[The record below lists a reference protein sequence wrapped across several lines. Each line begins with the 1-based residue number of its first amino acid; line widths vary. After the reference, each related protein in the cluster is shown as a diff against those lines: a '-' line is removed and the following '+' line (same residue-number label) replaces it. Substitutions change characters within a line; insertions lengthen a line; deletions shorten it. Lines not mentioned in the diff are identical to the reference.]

1 MTRLQCIT
9 IDFYF
14 VCCQGCL
21 RNYLVEE
28 IGALCKLRSQGMLS
42 PVNPEISSEG
52 LWVDRERV
60 RTRSRSVVMRTEK
73 AQTKSV
79 LPQKSGCVGSELIKW
94 PPNNV
99 LEHKE
104 YRHWVVFTT
113 NCTLYE

>member
-1 MTRLQCIT
+1 MTRLQCIP

-73 AQTKSV
+73 AQMKSV
-79 LPQKSGCVGSELIKW
+79 LHKSQA
-94 PPNNV
+94 V
-99 LEHKE
+99 L
-104 YRHWVVFTT
+104 VL
-113 NCTLYE
+113 N